1 MTCRYCLT
9 GIPLL
14 PRFVITLVILLT
26 LGAFPAADSATA
38 QESTPDFEV
47 DVVTIRGEADDS
59 RARVDMYTRIAYDN
73 LSFINSSTGFSAEY
87 EVKVDAFQLSDERRI
102 RNLVQSKIWD
112 ASLQTDTYAQTQ
124 TTDAFDFTTQSIELE
139 SGEYYFEFEISDQN
153 SNQVYTREIPVR
165 VRAFDGPVTMS
176 DITLLDSYDADDFT
190 IVPRVDGAV
199 ATDEGGFQ
207 IFYEI
212 YADGQPEVYVTKEVF
227 RIRDDGTFPTGAA
240 GSAGEGGKE
249 SGNVAY
255 REQEPIT
262 LPDGRSQYIVTV
274 PVEDLKVGT
283 YMARVTVEDMA
294 GEVLDSA
301 EMPFAAEWS
310 GLAQHIEE
318 IDDAI
323 AQLQYIAKERDL
335 NFIQDAPNEVERY
348 RRFRNFWEKRDPTP
362 GTKRN
367 ERMEEYY
374 FRVSAANRQYGAVQD
389 GWKTDRGFVLV
400 RFGEPDFVERRPHSF
415 NYEPYEVWI
424 YERIGRQ
431 FIFIDKTGFG
441 DYELMVPVWDERTRL
456 Y

>member
-1 MTCRYCLT
+1 MT
-9 GIPLL
+9 
-14 PRFVITLVILLT
+14 RFVFAMAILLI
-26 LGAFPAADSATA
+26 PAALPAAA
-38 QESTPDFEV
+38 QEVAPDFEV
-47 DVVTIRGEADDS
+47 DVITVRGETNEA
-59 RARVDMYTRIAYDN
+59 RARIDMYTRIAYDN
-73 LSFINSSTGFSAEY
+73 LSFINSSTGFTADY
-87 EVKVDAFQLSDERRI
+87 EVKVDAFQLSDEGRI

-112 ASLQTDTYAQTQ
+112 ATLQTDTYAETQ
-124 TTDAFDFTTQSIELE
+124 ANDAFDFTTQSIELDP
-139 SGEYYFEFEISDQN
+139 GQYFFEFEIADRN
-153 SNQVYTREIPVR
+153 SNQAYTRDIPVR
-165 VRAFDGPVTMS
+165 VRSFDGPVAMS

-207 IFYEI
+207 IFYEV
-212 YADGQPEVYVTKEVF
+212 YSEGGQEVYVTKEVF
-227 RIRDDGTFPTGAA
+227 RIRDDGTLPTGAA
-240 GSAGEGGKE
+240 AAAASGGSD

-255 REQEPIT
+255 REQDPIT
-262 LPDGRSQYIVTV
+262 LPTGRSQYIVTI

-283 YMARVTVEDMA
+283 YMMRVTIEDIA
-294 GEVLDSA
+294 GNVLDTA
-301 EMPFAAEWS
+301 GLPFAAEWS

-323 AQLQYIAKERDL
+323 AQLQYIAKKRDL

-374 FRVSAANRQYGAVQD
+374 YRVSAANRQYGAVQD

-400 RFGEPDFVERRPHSF
+400 RFGEPDFVERKPHSF
-415 NYEPYEVWI
+415 NYEPYEIWI

-441 DYELMVPVWDERTRL
+441 DYELMVPIWDERTRL